1 MGMKR
6 FTDQALTTFVWIIYF
21 CQIPPAWVCQKQ
33 FENIY
38 QDCSFND
45 GQSIE
50 SQWNAK
56 FKSKRSSA
64 SSIRMHQNAERLLSV
79 CFRQIGFLTF
89 QTLFIGDQ
97 PQCRSMQMI
106 RLFVILEWKTW
117 KSNKSCTHVRGK
129 KRPWRGRS
137 KATCHQI
144 DPVRMMI
151 CQLVSDISQ
160 LQGVTS
166 GGRQTRFSHQDD
178 NLQEKNGEEYFP
190 VCQTRQWWP

>member
-1 MGMKR
+1 M
-6 FTDQALTTFVWIIYF
+6 Q
-21 CQIPPAWVCQKQ
+21 
-33 FENIY
+33 N
-38 QDCSFND
+38 SN
-45 GQSIE
+45 
-50 SQWNAK
+50 
-56 FKSKRSSA
+56 RSAAPQVPSEC
-64 SSIRMHQNAERLLSV
+64 IRMHQNAERLLSV

-166 GGRQTRFSHQDD
+166 GRRQTRFSHQDN
-178 NLQEKNGEEYFP
+178 NLKEKMVKKIFQFVKPDSDDHDGQ
-190 VCQTRQWWP
+190 VKG